1 MEIRINLTSFQ
12 INFRSK
18 DVSFRYVYILDI
30 KILISE
36 AQITKEC
43 WTYYSILKSYVR
55 GEVTNR
61 LPLAIIC
68 SIYYLT
74 SVSVELA
81 VEDHRFLSVV
91 SQLEMQVSLLMQ
103 CLVLQWRLETARP
116 RSFPLRAVLI

>member
-43 WTYYSILKSYVR
+43 C
-55 GEVTNR
+55 EV
-61 LPLAIIC
+61 LDEG
-68 SIYYLT
+68 
-74 SVSVELA
+74 SVI
-81 VEDHRFLSVV
+81 
-91 SQLEMQVSLLMQ
+91 QY
-103 CLVLQWRLETARP
+103 
-116 RSFPLRAVLI
+116 LRAMYAVA